1 MEMKMRLRVGAT
13 LLLGLGWIV
22 GNAPMVFADGG
33 GEGGKLLLTGYAL
46 FGGFV
51 IVGYFIMVSGIP
63 QRITHLFFARSAEK
77 KEPSR
82 IADRTRAGMEL
93 KGGRK

>member
-1 MEMKMRLRVGAT
+1 MEMKMRLRLGAI

-33 GEGGKLLLTGYAL
+33 GERSKLLLTGYAV

-51 IVGYFIMVSGIP
+51 ILGYFIMVRGIP
-63 QRITHLFFARSAEK
+63 QRFTHLLFGSSVKK
-77 KEPSR
+77 KEP
-82 IADRTRAGMEL
+82 
-93 KGGRK
+93 